1 MTARAPSTQGPKDP
15 KCGPPPFSPKVAILT
30 EKTNPGGA
38 AETVAKGL
46 VYQKVAIL
54 TGKKNPGEAA
64 ETVAKGLVYKKV
76 AFLTGKKK
84 PGGAADHSPRG

>member
-1 MTARAPSTQGPKDP
+1 MRELSGVWLRLGVRRLAVPKDP

-30 EKTNPGGA
+30 EKKTPGGA

-46 VYQKVAIL
+46 VYQQVAIL
-54 TGKKNPGEAA
+54 TENK
-64 ETVAKGLVYKKV
+64 T
-76 AFLTGKKK
+76 